1 MKRFLFLLLFIPSIL
16 FGADLTPTG
25 WVNDYT
31 GLLTTEQVN
40 SLNNKIA
47 NFEKQTDI
55 ELTFAIVSTL
65 EDRDIE
71 SYANELFKKWGVG
84 KADRNNGLL
93 VVIAPN
99 ERKWR
104 VEVGYGLEAYLTDY
118 QSQELAEDN
127 FKPNFRAGD
136 YFAGI
141 DGFVDATTKHLGTS
155 TWEDR
160 MAYKVKQEKASHE
173 AMVNFWW
180 SFLYVVLSII
190 GIVLFVYLFI
200 QFKRK
205 REEALAFKAKKDESI
220 DLYKSS
226 VGSYNV
232 KLRSYKLKEIA
243 ADVNLIKSINGSLDV
258 NELRTNLSK
267 AIDSLKPTST
277 LVETLSTLSRSIP
290 DLERK
295 YSELSRKEESAQI
308 DRTPKY
314 DINKV
319 TYDTSVDINQLQSIS
334 SYINRTVS
342 SYNTRMETIE
352 DYIKVKSVSPI
363 SLDYVDRLISKNQ
376 SRLNGEYYQADE
388 NSVSNLKSKLKG
400 SILNFN
406 SKEVTFDNLS
416 ELERAYESHLNVQGE
431 INQYFDKVV
440 SANTQRTSMI
450 RTLDNSNS
458 TLNTH
463 RSRLSQ
469 FINNSDVSSST
480 KTMIGS
486 FIAGMVAFKVTS
498 DILSSFNS
506 LSSVINS
513 ADSLAR
519 KAQSEIDEEERKR
532 RKKREDQAR
541 KKREEEEEDDRRRR
555 ASYASSSSSW
565 SSSSSSS
572 DSGSSFGGFGG
583 GDSGGGGSSGDW

>member
-1 MKRFLFLLLFIPSIL
+1 MKRFIFLLLFIPSIL

-160 MAYKVKQEKASHE
+160 LAYKVKQEKASHE

-180 SFLYVVLSII
+180 NFLYVVLSII
-190 GIVLFVYLFI
+190 GLIIIVVAFVK
-200 QFKRK
+200 FKAK
-205 REEALAFKAKKDESI
+205 IERENAFKAKRDSKVDSYKEKVTII
-220 DLYKSS
+220 D
-226 VGSYNV
+226 N
-232 KLRSYKLKEIA
+232 KLRNYSLNGVTIDVSLLSSIA
-243 ADVNLIKSINGSLDV
+243 KSKDD
-258 NELRTNLSK
+258 NELT
-267 AIDSLKPTST
+267 T
-277 LVETLSTLSRSIP
+277 
-290 DLERK
+290 
-295 YSELSRKEESAQI
+295 
-308 DRTPKY
+308 
-314 DINKV
+314 
-319 TYDTSVDINQLQSIS
+319 
-334 SYINRTVS
+334 
-342 SYNTRMETIE
+342 
-352 DYIKVKSVSPI
+352 
-363 SLDYVDRLISKNQ
+363 
-376 SRLNGEYYQADE
+376 
-388 NSVSNLKSKLKG
+388 
-400 SILNFN
+400 NFN
-406 SKEVTFDNLS
+406 SAINSLLPHAEIIDTISQVTSNLS
-416 ELERAYESHLNVQGE
+416 ELDRTHKLLNSKEKGINLPETKKSDFILDPHSTIGSLKSTLAQVKRNISSYNEKSDRIDEFNKLLAVGVFTVDEFSDWVLKSGRQFEGKEYITDPSIMNSYLNKLKQGALQFNSVDKSFDNLDNIKNSYSTYKFIQDDFYSYLGKVSEKNRQHESMLSTLRSS
-431 INQYFDKVV
+431 K
-440 SANTQRTSMI
+440 S
-450 RTLDNSNS
+450 TLDNHSS
-458 TLNTH
+458 KLNRYLT
-463 RSRLSQ
+463 
-469 FINNSDVSSST
+469 NSDVSSST
-480 KTMIGS
+480 KTAIKS
-486 FIAGMVAFKVTS
+486 FIAGMIAFKVTS
-498 DILSSFNS
+498 DVLNSFNDFTSMTSQAEKLSS
-506 LSSVINS
+506 
-513 ADSLAR
+513 
-519 KAQSEIDEEERKR
+519 KAQSDIDDEERKR
-532 RKKREDQAR
+532 RR
-541 KKREEEEEDDRRRR
+541 KKQEEDEEDDRRRR
-555 ASYASSSSSW
+555 SSYAASSSWS

-583 GDSGGGGSSGDW
+583 GDSGGGGSSGSW

>member
-160 MAYKVKQEKASHE
+160 LAYKVKQEKASHE

-180 SFLYVVLSII
+180 NFLYVVLSII
-190 GIVLFVYLFI
+190 GLIIIVVAFVK
-200 QFKRK
+200 FKAK
-205 REEALAFKAKKDESI
+205 IERENAFKAKRDSKVDSYKEKVTII
-220 DLYKSS
+220 D
-226 VGSYNV
+226 N
-232 KLRSYKLKEIA
+232 KLRNYSLNGVTV
-243 ADVNLIKSINGSLDV
+243 DVSLLSSITKSKDD
-258 NELRTNLSK
+258 NELT
-267 AIDSLKPTST
+267 T
-277 LVETLSTLSRSIP
+277 
-290 DLERK
+290 
-295 YSELSRKEESAQI
+295 
-308 DRTPKY
+308 
-314 DINKV
+314 
-319 TYDTSVDINQLQSIS
+319 
-334 SYINRTVS
+334 
-342 SYNTRMETIE
+342 
-352 DYIKVKSVSPI
+352 
-363 SLDYVDRLISKNQ
+363 
-376 SRLNGEYYQADE
+376 
-388 NSVSNLKSKLKG
+388 
-400 SILNFN
+400 NFN
-406 SKEVTFDNLS
+406 SAINSLLPHAEIIDTISQVNSNLS
-416 ELERAYESHLNVQGE
+416 ELDRTHKLLNSKEKGINLPETKKSDFILDPHSTIGSLKSTLAQVKRNISSYNEKSDRIDEFNKLLAVGVFTVDEFSDWVLKSGRQFEGKEYITDPSIMNSYLNKLKQGALQFNSVDKSFDNLDNIKNSYSTYKFIQDDFYSYLGKVSEKNRQHESMLSTLRSS
-431 INQYFDKVV
+431 K
-440 SANTQRTSMI
+440 S
-450 RTLDNSNS
+450 TLDNHSS
-458 TLNTH
+458 KLNRYLT
-463 RSRLSQ
+463 
-469 FINNSDVSSST
+469 NSDVSSST
-480 KTMIGS
+480 KTAIKS
-486 FIAGMVAFKVTS
+486 FIAGMIAFKVTS
-498 DILSSFNS
+498 DVLNSFNDFTSMTSQAEKLSS
-506 LSSVINS
+506 
-513 ADSLAR
+513 
-519 KAQSEIDEEERKR
+519 KAQSDIDDEERKR
-532 RKKREDQAR
+532 RR
-541 KKREEEEEDDRRRR
+541 KKQEEDEEDDRRRR
-555 ASYASSSSSW
+555 SSYAASSSW

-583 GDSGGGGSSGDW
+583 GDSGGGGSSGSW